1 MKSFISEEKMFTS
14 RHWHSSWPPYTG
26 SIRLC
31 VRLAFFCMGRDMEM
45 SCDEHVLV
53 EMGSGIK
60 KEYSLSLLSFASN
73 RRLHPAGPLSFGE
86 KDAKSRVKISLV
98 SVSQAYGLPVGGTLM
113 ILVIAAVCLTNGT
126 GGAGWSEGQTKQ
138 K

>member
-1 MKSFISEEKMFTS
+1 
-14 RHWHSSWPPYTG
+14 
-26 SIRLC
+26 
-31 VRLAFFCMGRDMEM
+31 MGRDMEM

-86 KDAKSRVKISLV
+86 KDAKSRVKNILGFRKPGV
-98 SVSQAYGLPVGGTLM
+98 WAAVGGTLM

-126 GGAGWSEGQTKQ
+126 GGAGWSGDRQSRNKRHRNKQ
-138 K
+138 RRNKRNGGNGRNP